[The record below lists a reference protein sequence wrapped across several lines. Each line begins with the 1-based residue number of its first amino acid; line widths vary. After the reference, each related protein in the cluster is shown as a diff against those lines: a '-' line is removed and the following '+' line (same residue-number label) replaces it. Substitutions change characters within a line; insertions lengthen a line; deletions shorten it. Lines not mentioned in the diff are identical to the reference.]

1 MVSRETLDEHVNR
14 SLPVLEEGEVVT
26 LQVRLPCYK
35 TEQLTDALPK
45 LRQDR
50 SRPHVDTRLSDPVVV
65 S

>member
-14 SLPVLEEGEVVT
+14 SLLVLEEGEVVT
-26 LQVRLPCYK
+26 LQVRLPSYK

-50 SRPHVDTRLSDPVVV
+50 SRRHVDTRLSDPVVV